1 MVRGPGDMDGYGERR
16 GEEREREGG
25 REGGRERER
34 ERERERPDLDGFNK
48 RKQ

>member
-25 REGGRERER
+25 REGGERER